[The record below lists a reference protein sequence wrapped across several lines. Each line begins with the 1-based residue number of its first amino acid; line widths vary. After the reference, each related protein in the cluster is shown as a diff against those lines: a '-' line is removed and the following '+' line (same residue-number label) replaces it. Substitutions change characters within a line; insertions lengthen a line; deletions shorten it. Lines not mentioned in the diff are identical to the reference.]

1 MMGRLET
8 TIETKVSRQA
18 HLEPDTAPSAVPY
31 SIYVRY
37 VASDKCVCF
46 CRGIVS
52 LHGTYPHNCSG
63 PNNTCYH
70 DKGGTGKKNHE
81 RDFSFQVEVNS
92 PEKGER
98 D

>member
-18 HLEPDTAPSAVPY
+18 HLEPDTAPSGVAY
-31 SIYVRY
+31 SIHVRY
-37 VASDKCVCF
+37 VASDRYACF
-46 CRGIVS
+46 CMS
-52 LHGTYPHNCSG
+52 MLLLHGTYPHNRSG
-63 PNNTCYH
+63 PNNTRYH
-70 DKGGTGKKNHE
+70 DKGGTGEEKHK
-81 RDFSFQVEVNS
+81 RDLSFQVEVNS